1 MRRAA
6 RAGEHAGAASAGPRL
21 RAAPGVPPRARWRFL
36 LAAGLI
42 LAGCAGAPPPAGSL
56 AAATPARPTLVFGPE
71 TDLDAAARQIADRAR
86 AAEVVYLGELHDN
99 AQHHAIQTRV
109 LEAIL
114 ATGSRPALAFEMVPE
129 TRQTALEAAVRG
141 DAGPA
146 EVDRQIGWTAQGWPD
161 FAMYWPLFE
170 LARKHALPVIATDLD
185 PVLVRRIGR
194 VGLRAAGDDPARLRS
209 ALPDDLARDRGIV
222 DRLQAAHCGRIGE
235 DRANRMLE
243 SWYARNVVMARRVV
257 GGLAATPQI
266 VVIMGRGHGLPG
278 AVPEQLAAIRPG
290 TRQLMVALYEGQ
302 ADGPTEPLADVV
314 WVTAAR
320 PHPDPCLSLPQR
332 LG

>member
-21 RAAPGVPPRARWRFL
+21 RAAPSVPPRARWRFL